1 VRPSEELLE
10 ATHPDP
16 VAVGVGGQALLAGM
30 TAMPVEDDADV
41 TGQPVPI
48 ETVYE
53 VVLVQAVEN
62 TKSHGVP

>member
-1 VRPSEELLE
+1 
-10 ATHPDP
+10 
-16 VAVGVGGQALLAGM
+16 
-30 TAMPVEDDADV
+30 MPVEDDADV